1 MQNVEIAGCRR
12 RASYPLL
19 QDFGCE
25 GRTGPPCTVVR
36 GDTVTLTVQW
46 ESPGQLANLTHQVFQ
61 LLTTNSTQVNI
72 LYLQVYWE
80 SGLVDLPWPGQDT
93 RGCPYLENG
102 CSPASPPGPVTFS
115 FPMTVLGVYP
125 PGQSTHPLTWHQPL
139 VVSNEYEIKLLRKAL
154 SCAAGYYYIKHKFRG
169 HNRTG
174 RKAELACFLF
184 DLKIV

>member
-1 MQNVEIAGCRR
+1 MPGLLTLLPLLLLLPAPAQPKLCWQECAGLTAGTIKDVEIAGCRR

-46 ESPGQLANLTHQVFQ
+46 ESPGQLANLTHQV
-61 LLTTNSTQVNI
+61 
-72 LYLQVYWE
+72 YWE

-125 PGQSTHPLTWHQPL
+125 PG
-139 VVSNEYEIKLLRKAL
+139 
-154 SCAAGYYYIKHKFRG
+154 YYYIKHKFRG